1 MSSKKVNVDEI
12 VAQLRSNYGLT
23 YRRVSGE
30 LPWGDQ
36 TQAQKKEMLDRIIKS
51 AVHMV
56 LEQQGNAE
64 SGASKPE
71 ELKALTWKRRDV
83 ANVIQASFK
92 GYPDGVRN
100 ELASGISDDLSR
112 ESDFA
117 TTMGKAVEQRIKT
130 EAQHR
135 LAKRGLRGGE

>member
-23 YRRVSGE
+23 YHRVSGE
-30 LPWGDQ
+30 LPWGEQ
-36 TQAQKKEMLDRIIKS
+36 TPTQKKEMLDRIIRS
-51 AVHMV
+51 TVDMV
-56 LEQQGNAE
+56 LEQQGVSSRE
-64 SGASKPE
+64 ESKPE

-83 ANVIQASFK
+83 ANVIQANFK
-92 GYPDGVRN
+92 GYPEGVRN